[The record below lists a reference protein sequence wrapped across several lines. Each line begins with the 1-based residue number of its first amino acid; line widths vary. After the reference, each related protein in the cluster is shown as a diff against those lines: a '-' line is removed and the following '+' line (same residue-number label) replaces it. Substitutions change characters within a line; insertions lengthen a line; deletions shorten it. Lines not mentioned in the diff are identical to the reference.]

1 MALKWRWV
9 FVRPD
14 GTIDGLSTQDQ
25 DNAEADAAK
34 RGCALVSCPPE
45 VRKASD
51 WVWTGE
57 RFEAAPEPQ
66 NRWGWREQRAE
77 KYPPVKDQVAALVKA
92 VAFLSQDFQHRGRR
106 GAAEAFADLDAIA
119 AQIDAIKTQLPKD

>member
-1 MALKWRWV
+1 MAVVWRWV

-14 GTIDGLSTQDQ
+14 GTIDGFSTQDEA
-25 DNAEADAAK
+25 NAEADAQK
-34 RGCALVSCPPE
+34 RDCALISCPSE

-57 RFEAAPEPQ
+57 AFEPSQRAAAA
-66 NRWGWREQRAE
+66 WGWREQRAE
-77 KYPPVKDQVAALVKA
+77 KYPPAKDQREGLVKA
-92 VAFLSQDFQHRGRR
+92 VTFMAAAHRDQP

-119 AQIDAIKTQLPKD
+119 AQIAALKTAHPKG

>member
-1 MALKWRWV
+1 MALVWRWV

-14 GTIDGLSTQDQ
+14 GTIDGFSIQDEA
-25 DNAEADAAK
+25 NAEVDAAK

-51 WVWTGE
+51 WVWTGNG
-57 RFEAAPEPQ
+57 FEAAPEPE

-77 KYPPVKDQVAALVKA
+77 KYPPAKDQLEGLIKA
-92 VAFLSQDFQHRGRR
+92 VTFMAASFRDQP
-106 GAAEAFADLDAIA
+106 GAAEAFADLDAVAARIA
-119 AQIDAIKTQLPKD
+119 ALKSDHPKG

>member
-14 GTIDGLSTQDQ
+14 GTIDGFSTQDQ
-25 DNAEADAAK
+25 DNAEADALK

-77 KYPPVKDQVAALVKA
+77 KYPPAKDQLEGLIKA
-92 VAFLSQDFQHRGRR
+92 VTFMAAAYRDQP
-106 GAAEAFADLDAIA
+106 GAAEAFADLDAVAARIA
-119 AQIDAIKTQLPKD
+119 ALKTTHPKG

>member
-1 MALKWRWV
+1 MAVVWRWV

-14 GTIDGLSTQDQ
+14 GTIDGFSTQDQ
-25 DNAEADAAK
+25 ANAEADAQK

-57 RFEAAPEPQ
+57 RFEAAPEPE

-77 KYPPVKDQVAALVKA
+77 KYPPSKDQLEGLIKA
-92 VAFLSQDFQHRGRR
+92 VTFMAERFRDQP
-106 GAAEAFADLDAIA
+106 GATEAFADLDAVATRIA
-119 AQIDAIKTQLPKD
+119 ALKSDHPKG

>member
-1 MALKWRWV
+1 MAVVWRWV

-14 GTIDGLSTQDQ
+14 GAIDGFSTQEQ
-25 DNAEADAAK
+25 ANAEADAAK

-51 WVWTGE
+51 WILTDDG
-57 RFEAAPEPQ
+57 FQPAPQPE

-77 KYPPVKDQVAALVKA
+77 KYPPAKDQLEGLIKA
-92 VAFLSQDFQHRGRR
+92 VTFMAARYRDQP
-106 GAAEAFADLDAIA
+106 GATEAFADLDAIA
-119 AQIDAIKTQLPKD
+119 GQIAALKTAHPKG